1 MSKLLPFGAW
11 PSPITAESVAAA
23 AIALSEPR
31 LEDGMAYWLE
41 RRPDEGGR
49 SVIVRAG
56 NDDRP
61 DTLTPAGFNVRS
73 RVNEYGGGAY
83 TVSRGVLFFSHDGDG
98 RLYRQAPGEAPQP
111 ISPEDPRAR
120 YADLTFDHR
129 RERLIA
135 VREYQPED
143 DRPGREP
150 RHDIVAIN
158 RRGSVQVLATGADFY
173 AGPRLSPDC
182 RRLLWLCWRH
192 PNMPWD
198 GTQLLV
204 ADLDADGQPE
214 TTQVIAGGEDES
226 IFQPDFGPADSRFA
240 DGVLFVSD
248 RSRWWNLYYWDG
260 SAVTALHPRNAEYG
274 LPQWVFG
281 MRSYAA
287 AGGDTLA
294 ALSIRDGIGSLSK
307 LSTDTQSEQC
317 LATGYTAFHG
327 IDGAD
332 GVALVVASAVDKPNA
347 VLRVELQSGDAR
359 TLRSAGVAPDPAYLS
374 TPQPVAFP
382 TTGGATAHALF
393 DPPAHADCVG
403 PEGDKPPVLVKSHGG
418 PTTQVHADFNLGIQ
432 FWTSRGFAVLDVNY
446 SGSSGYGRDY
456 RERLHGQWGVMDVD
470 DCVNALLWADAQ
482 GLVDKRKAAIRG
494 SSAGGYTTLAALA
507 FRDIFKAG
515 ACYYGISDLQTLLN
529 DTHKFESR
537 YLDRLIGPY
546 PACDAL
552 YAQRSPIHAVDALSA
567 PVIFF
572 QGSEDRIVPPNQAER
587 MAAALRAKGI
597 TVAYHRYPGE
607 AHGFRQAANI
617 AHALRAEWA
626 FYANAFG
633 FNTPDNAPPTDPQS
647 TQRR

>member
-1 MSKLLPFGAW
+1 MFKFFSFGAW
-11 PSPITAESVAAA
+11 PSSITAESVAAA

-120 YADLTFDHR
+120 YADLIFDHR

-260 SAVTALHPRNAEYG
+260 SAVTALHPRNVEYG
-274 LPQWVFG
+274 L
-281 MRSYAA
+281 
-287 AGGDTLA
+287 L
-294 ALSIRDGIGSLSK
+294 
-307 LSTDTQSEQC
+307 
-317 LATGYTAFHG
+317 
-327 IDGAD
+327 
-332 GVALVVASAVDKPNA
+332 
-347 VLRVELQSGDAR
+347 
-359 TLRSAGVAPDPAYLS
+359 
-374 TPQPVAFP
+374 
-382 TTGGATAHALF
+382 
-393 DPPAHADCVG
+393 
-403 PEGDKPPVLVKSHGG
+403 
-418 PTTQVHADFNLGIQ
+418 
-432 FWTSRGFAVLDVNY
+432 
-446 SGSSGYGRDY
+446 
-456 RERLHGQWGVMDVD
+456 
-470 DCVNALLWADAQ
+470 
-482 GLVDKRKAAIRG
+482 
-494 SSAGGYTTLAALA
+494 
-507 FRDIFKAG
+507 
-515 ACYYGISDLQTLLN
+515 
-529 DTHKFESR
+529 
-537 YLDRLIGPY
+537 
-546 PACDAL
+546 
-552 YAQRSPIHAVDALSA
+552 
-567 PVIFF
+567 
-572 QGSEDRIVPPNQAER
+572 
-587 MAAALRAKGI
+587 
-597 TVAYHRYPGE
+597 
-607 AHGFRQAANI
+607 
-617 AHALRAEWA
+617 
-626 FYANAFG
+626 
-633 FNTPDNAPPTDPQS
+633 
-647 TQRR
+647 